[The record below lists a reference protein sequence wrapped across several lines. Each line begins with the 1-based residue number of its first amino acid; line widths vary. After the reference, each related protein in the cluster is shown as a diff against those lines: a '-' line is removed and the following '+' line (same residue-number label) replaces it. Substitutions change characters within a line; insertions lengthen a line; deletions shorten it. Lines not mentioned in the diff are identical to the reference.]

1 MSLNGSHEVL
11 VRRAPA
17 EVFAVVSDLARA
29 PTWVPGLVEMTQLTP
44 GPVAVGTQFR
54 QRIHLAGR
62 DVEGVL
68 VVSAL
73 ELGRVFAHTSRA
85 GPAKLFGHFELAAV
99 EEGTRVAHHH
109 EIRLSGLA
117 RAMAPLVASKAD
129 HNAAHAL
136 ENLRRLLEEG
146 AAV

>member
-1 MSLNGSHEVL
+1 MTITGSHSLHVS
-11 VRRAPA
+11 RPAA
-17 EVFAVVSDLARA
+17 EVFALVSDLARA
-29 PTWVPGLVEMTQLTP
+29 PTWVPALVEMTQLTP

-73 ELGRVFAHTSRA
+73 EPDRVFAHTSRA
-85 GPAKLFGHFELAAV
+85 GPAKLFGHFELTAA
-99 EEGTRVAHHH
+99 EGGTRLVHHH
-109 EIRLSGLA
+109 EIRLTGLA
-117 RAMAPLVASKAD
+117 RAMAPLVATKAD
-129 HNAAHAL
+129 HNAVHAL
-136 ENLRRLLEEG
+136 ENLRRMLERG

>member
-29 PTWVPGLVEMTQLTP
+29 PSWVPGLVELTQLTH
-44 GPVAVGTQFR
+44 GPLAVGTQFR

-73 ELGRVFAHTSRA
+73 EPPRVFAHTSRA
-85 GPAKLFGHFELAAV
+85 GPAKLFGHFERGPV
-99 EEGTRVAHHH
+99 EGGTRV
-109 EIRLSGLA
+109 
-117 RAMAPLVASKAD
+117 V
-129 HNAAHAL
+129 HNH
-136 ENLRRLLEEG
+136 
-146 AAV
+146 

>member
-29 PTWVPGLVEMTQLTP
+29 PSWVPGLVEMTQLTE

-73 ELGRVFAHTSRA
+73 EPDRVFAHTSRA
-85 GPAKLFGHFELAAV
+85 GPAKLFGHFELAPV
-99 EEGTRVAHHH
+99 EGGTRVAHHH

-117 RAMAPLVASKAD
+117 RAMAPLVASKAE
-129 HNAAHAL
+129 HNASRAL